1 MSEFIFIRK
10 SRNKI
15 SSILHYVLN
24 LLLGIGS
31 IAVTVATGHWTVG
44 VLLVFIS
51 KWRIFAV
58 RPHFWFLNLKSNLV
72 DIITGVSIVL
82 LAYKFG
88 EVWGLAHILLAAIY
102 SIWLIIIK
110 PLSNETGTIIQSL
123 FAIFFGTTATILVA
137 SSFDSIVAVT
147 AEFIIGYGA
156 SRHLLAQ
163 KSEGN
168 FTMLSLVCGLL
179 CAEITWLSFSWS
191 IIYTF
196 FSNLSFPFF
205 GSNISCDLI
214 VPQLSIILTIA
225 AFSATKVYYSIMKHD
240 GKISKSDILLP
251 TLFAIITIAVIVI
264 GFSNPIF
271 NI

>member
-1 MSEFIFIRK
+1 MSDFIFIRK

-15 SSILHYVLN
+15 SSILHYILN

-58 RPHFWFLNLKSNLV
+58 RPRFWFLNLKSNLI
-72 DIITGVSIVL
+72 DIITGVSIIL

-88 EVWGLAHILLAAIY
+88 EVWCLAHFLLTIIY
-102 SIWLIIIK
+102 SVWLLFIK
-110 PLSNETGTIIQSL
+110 PLSTENGTIIQSL
-123 FAIFFGTTATILVA
+123 FAVFFGTTAATLIA
-137 SSFDSIVAVT
+137 SSFDPIVIVA

-163 KSEGN
+163 KTEGK

-179 CAEITWLSFSWS
+179 CAEISWLSFSWS

-196 FSNLSFPFF
+196 FNNMSFTLF
-205 GSNISCDLI
+205 GLKIACDI
-214 VPQLSIILTIA
+214 IIPQLSIILSIA
-225 AFSATKVYYSIMKHD
+225 TFALTKVYYSITKHD
-240 GKISKSDILLP
+240 GKIIKSDILLP

-264 GFSNPIF
+264 GFSDPIF